1 MEKIIKVYVSTNTIR
16 NREVN
21 ISNSCTVKDVLQ
33 RAGAKADR
41 AQVMLDGMV
50 LTATE
55 LNSPLS
61 TFTNA
66 DECSVSAL
74 AKMDN
79 AA

>member
-1 MEKIIKVYVSTNTIR
+1 
-16 NREVN
+16 
-21 ISNSCTVKDVLQ
+21 
-33 RAGAKADR
+33 
-41 AQVMLDGMV
+41 MLDGMV
-50 LTATE
+50 LTASE